1 MRIFGG
7 LSLVLLLAGGLL
19 AQHGNYN
26 NIQPFLTGGF
36 GNVVYPGG
44 TSATVPGLQRFTPN
58 VVYPGGGGPHLV
70 VPNPNRRGFGEHRG
84 FGDRGY
90 LGSSLGYYPLYV
102 GGFGYGYGVDP
113 SLGGDPPAPP
123 PAPQAQPSQ
132 QPPVTVV
139 YPPQPAPVIIN
150 QFGSGGD
157 TSVQSQAPV
166 RPRMYDMPPA
176 DAQAETQT
184 DTSEPSHYL
193 IAFKDHTIYAAVA
206 YWVEGDTLHYFT
218 AGNTHNQASLSLVD
232 RDLTLRLN
240 KESGVDIKLPPPQQ

>member
-1 MRIFGG
+1 MRTLGG
-7 LSLVLLLAGGLL
+7 LSIALLLAGGLF
-19 AQHGNYN
+19 AQRGNYGSY
-26 NIQPFLTGGF
+26 QPFLTGGF

-70 VPNPNRRGFGEHRG
+70 VPNSKGRVAPYR
-84 FGDRGY
+84 Y
-90 LGSSLGYYPLYV
+90 TGSSLGYYPLYV
-102 GGFGYGYGVDP
+102 GGFGYGYGYDP
-113 SLGGDPPAPP
+113 SMGGDPSAPP
-123 PAPQAQPSQ
+123 PPPQQQAQ

-150 QFGSGGD
+150 QFGSGDGSGQ
-157 TSVQSQAPV
+157 TQAPV

-176 DAQAETQT
+176 DAQAETET
-184 DTSEPSHYL
+184 ETPEPTHYL
-193 IAFKDHTIYAAVA
+193 IAFKDHTIYSATN

-240 KESGVDIKLPPPQQ
+240 KESGVEIKLPAPQQ